1 MVRCRN
7 SEKNLVIEIIPS
19 PSFIDKL
26 TANFHRLYIIRQR
39 PFEIKSERSK
49 PEFAGMPCWRE
60 RKPRVGVHH
69 SRNITIIRKI
79 RKGVPYVSSHKVRL
93 SILSIIYFVDSF
105 STTSYGSSVLVST
118 FTPSIR
124 SRSVLH
130 ATMPSSFESKS
141 SEVMDGTL
149 LSNTILL

>member
-39 PFEIKSERSK
+39 PFEIKSDRSK

-130 ATMPSSFESKS
+130 ATIPSSFESNS
-141 SEVMDGTL
+141 RDVMDGTL
-149 LSNTILL
+149 LSRTILL

>member
-1 MVRCRN
+1 MLPI
-7 SEKNLVIEIIPS
+7 SYVIENPTS
-19 PSFIDKL
+19 VNYKQT
-26 TANFHRLYIIRQR
+26 TANFRRISYIRYR
-39 PFEIKSERSK
+39 PFELKSERSK
-49 PEFAGMPCWRE
+49 PEFAGMSCWRE
-60 RKPRVGVHH
+60 RKPRVGVRH

>member
-1 MVRCRN
+1 MLPI
-7 SEKNLVIEIIPS
+7 SYVIENPTS
-19 PSFIDKL
+19 VNYKQT
-26 TANFHRLYIIRQR
+26 TANFRRISYIRYR
-39 PFEIKSERSK
+39 PFELKSERSK
-49 PEFAGMPCWRE
+49 PEFAGMSCWRE

-69 SRNITIIRKI
+69 SRKI

-130 ATMPSSFESKS
+130 ATIPSSFESNS
-141 SEVMDGTL
+141 RDVMDGTL
-149 LSNTILL
+149 LSRTILL